1 MKNMYAIKCIYK
13 SSLYKLDDNSEIN
26 YPNQFEE
33 RIFLIKAK
41 SLEDAD
47 SKCEK
52 YALEYEDSYINPY
65 GEIVKT
71 TLYEI
76 LDVYQI
82 FDTNKKN
89 NIEVYSNIF
98 YNSEKQLKKSLAVN
112 HPIRN
117 KKINKERFLNVEF
130 EGFDESVDNNI
141 KKVVNAL
148 YTDDSKYF
156 SKIKK

>member
-13 SSLYKLDDNSEIN
+13 SSLYNLQDNSKID
-26 YPNQFEE
+26 YIDSFEE
-33 RIFLIKAK
+33 RMFLIRAK
-41 SLEDAD
+41 SLEDA
-47 SKCEK
+47 SKKSEK
-52 YALEYEDSYINPY
+52 YALEYEDEYINPY

-76 LDVYQI
+76 LDIYVI
-82 FDTNKKN
+82 FDTNDRN

-98 YNSEKQLKKSLAVN
+98 YCSEKQLEKSLSVN
-112 HPIRN
+112 YPLRN
-117 KKINKERFLNVEF
+117 KKINYKRFLNVEF

-141 KKVVNAL
+141 KKVVNTL
-148 YTDDSKYF
+148 YSDDSKYF

>member
-1 MKNMYAIKCIYK
+1 MK
-13 SSLYKLDDNSEIN
+13 
-26 YPNQFEE
+26 
-33 RIFLIKAK
+33 
-41 SLEDAD
+41 EDAD

-117 KKINKERFLNVEF
+117 KKNNKERFSYIEF
-130 EGFDESVDNNI
+130 NGFDESVDEETR
-141 KKVVNAL
+141 KKVL
-148 YTDDSKYF
+148 ISIF
-156 SKIKK
+156 GIK

>member
-1 MKNMYAIKCIYK
+1 MKNMYAVKCIYK
-13 SSLYKLDDNSEIN
+13 STLYKLDDNSEIK

-41 SLEDAD
+41 SLKDAD

-82 FDTNKKN
+82 FDTFNRYELKMNYDIYLQAKMAGAKDLK
-89 NIEVYSNIF
+89 EVEDWMKDI
-98 YNSEKQLKKSLAVN
+98 
-112 HPIRN
+112 HP
-117 KKINKERFLNVEF
+117 
-130 EGFDESVDNNI
+130 
-141 KKVVNAL
+141 
-148 YTDDSKYF
+148 
-156 SKIKK
+156 

>member
-1 MKNMYAIKCIYK
+1 MKNMYAVKCIYK
-13 SSLYKLDDNSEIN
+13 STLYKLYDNSEIK

-117 KKINKERFLNVEF
+117 KKINKERFSYIEF
-130 EGFDESVDNNI
+130 NGFDESVDDETR
-141 KKVVNAL
+141 KKVMERLNRVERDN
-148 YTDDSKYF
+148 
-156 SKIKK
+156 I

>member
-1 MKNMYAIKCIYK
+1 MKNMYAVKCIYK
-13 SSLYKLDDNSEIN
+13 STLYKLDDNSVIE

-33 RIFLIKAK
+33 RIFLLKAK

-98 YNSEKQLKKSLAVN
+98 YSSEKQLKKSLAVN

-117 KKINKERFLNVEF
+117 KKINKERFSYIEF
-130 EGFDESVDNNI
+130 NGFDESVDEETRKIVMNI
-141 KKVVNAL
+141 LKE
-148 YTDDSKYF
+148 SR
-156 SKIKK
+156 

>member
-13 SSLYKLDDNSEIN
+13 SSLYKLDDNSEID

-47 SKCEK
+47 NKCEK

-65 GEIVKT
+65 GEVVKT

-76 LDVYQI
+76 LDIYQI
-82 FDTNKKN
+82 FDTHKKN

-98 YNSEKQLKKSLAVN
+98 YNSEKQLKNSLSVN
-112 HPIRN
+112 HPIKN
-117 KKINKERFLNVEF
+117 KNVNRKRFVNIEF
-130 EGFDESVDNNI
+130 NGFDESVDDETR
-141 KKVVNAL
+141 KKVMERLNRVERDN
-148 YTDDSKYF
+148 
-156 SKIKK
+156 I